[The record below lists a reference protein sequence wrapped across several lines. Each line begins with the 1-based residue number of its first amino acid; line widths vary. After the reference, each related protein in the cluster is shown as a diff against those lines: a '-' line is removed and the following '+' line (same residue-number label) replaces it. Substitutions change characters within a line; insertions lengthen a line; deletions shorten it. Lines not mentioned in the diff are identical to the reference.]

1 MKFCLIRKKSSSVRI
16 YFDLKAFFNVNTS
29 GIEARVLERNS
40 GTRKFFSRSHRK
52 PFISKV
58 SIIPDDKENVR
69 SKETNDSSIKMNY
82 NESLDYSIY
91 NDSHWLHI
99 LSSNRNTK
107 TIPRSPS
114 IGPDFKSTVY
124 YVANREYV
132 QLRRRIQTPT
142 RRILRQWAADCARSP
157 SAVGAHCAPPCTS
170 HG

>member
-16 YFDLKAFFNVNTS
+16 YFDLKAFSNVNTS
-29 GIEARVLERNS
+29 GIEARVLERDS

-52 PFISKV
+52 PFISNV

-99 LSSNRNTK
+99 LCYSQAIEIPKRYQDRQALARISN
-107 TIPRSPS
+107 PRC
-114 IGPDFKSTVY
+114 ITWLTASTCSY
-124 YVANREYV
+124 EDESR
-132 QLRRRIQTPT
+132 P
-142 RRILRQWAADCARSP
+142 RQGGS
-157 SAVGAHCAPPCTS
+157 
-170 HG
+170 